1 MTQEE
6 MRNVLNIF
14 YVTYPASFEKW
25 SKNQFAVANKV
36 WSDFFQHIPY
46 EIVMKAVKQEISENR
61 TNFAPSVGQIMFR
74 VKELITVYDADSA
87 WAEVCYIVRT
97 VDFEGIPAAV
107 RGLDDISRQ
116 IVTSRDI
123 QRMKETAGALDKEK
137 PRFFAMYSKLKGN
150 KEAEAVETGNLI
162 SISST
167 EKLLSLGA
175 KQSELQIEM
184 KQGSEC

>member
-1 MTQEE
+1 MTLEE
-6 MRNVLNIF
+6 MSKIMNIL
-14 YVTYPASFEKW
+14 YVSYPATFRDWKEGQFTTAKNLWFEM
-25 SKNQFAVANKV
+25 FRM
-36 WSDFFQHIPY
+36 IPY
-46 EIVMKAVKQEISENR
+46 AIVMKAVKQEISENR

-74 VKELITVYDADSA
+74 VKELITVYDVDSA

-116 IVTSRDI
+116 IVMSRDI

-137 PRFFAMYSKLKGN
+137 PRFFAMYAKLKGN

-184 KQGSEC
+184 KQGSES

>member
-1 MTQEE
+1 
-6 MRNVLNIF
+6 MRSVLNIF
-14 YVTYPASFEKW
+14 YVTYPSSFEKW
-25 SKNQFAVANKV
+25 TRNQFSIANKV
-36 WSDFFQHIPY
+36 WFDFFQHIPY

-74 VKELITVYDADSA
+74 VKELISVYDADTA
-87 WAEVCYIVRT
+87 WSEVCYIVRT
-97 VDFEGIPAAV
+97 VDFENIPAAV

-116 IVTSRDI
+116 IVTSGDI
-123 QRMKETAGALDKEK
+123 QRMKETTGALDKEK
-137 PRFFAMYSKLKGN
+137 PRFYAMYAKLKGN

-184 KQGSEC
+184 KQGGEG

>member
-1 MTQEE
+1 MTLEE
-6 MRNVLNIF
+6 TRTILNILF
-14 YVTYPASFEKW
+14 VAYPNSYKGWEDGHRDAAKKLW
-25 SKNQFAVANKV
+25 
-36 WSDFFQHIPY
+36 WGMFQHIPY

-74 VKELITVYDADSA
+74 VKELISVYDADAA
-87 WAEVCYIVRT
+87 WSEVCYIVRA

-116 IVTSRDI
+116 IVTSGDI
-123 QRMKETAGALDKEK
+123 QRMKETTGALDKEK
-137 PRFFAMYSKLKGN
+137 PRFYAMYAKLKGN

-184 KQGSEC
+184 KQESEG